1 MAPHRKTD
9 DGGPQGPM
17 QNLENINVAEVLDRV
32 LDNGIVVDLSAR
44 LFLLGVDLR
53 SIQGRLVVESVQ
65 TYF

>member
-1 MAPHRKTD
+1 
-9 DGGPQGPM
+9 M